1 MSDDREDRPKRSWRE
16 RDAARNRSRHVASD
30 DRGRGGTGER
40 SRAATEAYKR
50 KLGLLFSGAPGG
62 AAAEALARAVRDAQ
76 GTPGLAAACAAYRDA
91 LGMPQDPSL
100 LAVFLDAGDRVL
112 VLAAIAALADAHRAG
127 AATAAPPGLRSQ
139 LRLLADGRDDEI
151 AEAAEDLISFL

>member
-1 MSDDREDRPKRSWRE
+1 MSDDDRPKRSWRE
-16 RDAARNRSRHVASD
+16 RDASRNRSRHVTPD

-62 AAAEALARAVRDAQ
+62 AAGEALARAVREAH

-91 LGMPQDPSL
+91 LGMPQDVSL
-100 LAVFLDAGDRVL
+100 LTMFLDATDRDL
-112 VLAAIAALADAHRAG
+112 VLAALALLSEMRAAETPG
-127 AATAAPPGLRSQ
+127 AIPPGLRSQ
-139 LRLLADGRDDEI
+139 AGMLAEGTDDEI
-151 AEAAEDLISFL
+151 AEAAEDLLARL